1 MDGDMHLRWIQ
12 IISDS
17 NVINGQDLNF
27 RDMVGWVIIL
37 PKRCTHARCGA
48 LCTAASTLAIKDR

>member
-17 NVINGQDLNF
+17 NVINGQDLNLEIWW
-27 RDMVGWVIIL
+27 DG
-37 PKRCTHARCGA
+37 
-48 LCTAASTLAIKDR
+48 